1 MSREEHLK
9 ASSGIVVRCA
19 VITLSD
25 TRNEST
31 DKSGQAIKDLL
42 VGAGN
47 EVSRYHIIRDEPVE
61 LKKLLDEL
69 LSAATVDAIL
79 TNGGTGIS
87 RRDQTI
93 SVVEKNIERDLPG
106 FGELFRMLSFE
117 QVGAAAMLSRACAG
131 IAGRLVIFTLP
142 GSEAAVT
149 LAMDRLIV
157 PELSHVIRELR
168 R

>member
-1 MSREEHLK
+1 MSAKDHR
-9 ASSGIVVRCA
+9 AAAPATVACA
-19 VITLSD
+19 VVTVSD
-25 TRNEST
+25 TRTEATDRSGDAIAARLEAAGHRVAIRHLVRDDADAIRLLLESHLA
-31 DKSGQAIKDLL
+31 SG
-42 VGAGN
+42 G
-47 EVSRYHIIRDEPVE
+47 
-61 LKKLLDEL
+61 
-69 LSAATVDAIL
+69 VDAII
-79 TNGGTGIS
+79 TTGGTGITS
-87 RRDQTI
+87 REGTYE
-93 SVVEKNIERDLPG
+93 VVSGLIERPLPG